1 MANWKLIKQP
11 WINKGKGQLPGTP
24 ALCHSSLVQIPVK
37 LKKTKTCVHTSPL
50 WFLCTL
56 QAPVIS
62 GPRFTPKQERDNLV
76 LQVWLKSHST
86 PHAHENSRLDLTE
99 QLTWLQSCH
108 MRPNPNR
115 NHLWYFNNI
124 KSKLN
129 SALYLTRIQHQFP
142 WPTSSLLLS
151 TLQGWESWKNEL
163 HSVKPHGQGCQLKC
177 YPCSPCWGWAMKQN
191 SLFSKSDARLQLFSL
206 QLWLREG
213 LASSDNIWMWSM
225 VLAVSYRIWKGLRH
239 DSVFLLH
246 LEFAVMHK
254 RRNSW
259 ERPEPLQGWSQ
270 MLPLYSPARECN
282 IPRFVCSASTW
293 LAANLPLLGTEQ
305 ENSCTDISFGLIYR
319 TQCLSCSVL
328 NSSSPCATRAC
339 HTHPRPAWVWGC
351 FNHSTELQPHQAL
364 LIMEFQQQTFWQ
376 PTDSLF
382 KYTIF
387 TAPNPAKL
395 AGFLG

>member
-1 MANWKLIKQP
+1 MRSCCGFSLRLKPSHSFSANTPWGSPVTNWKLIKQP
-11 WINKGKGQLPGTP
+11 WINKGKGQLPETP
-24 ALCHSSLVQIPVK
+24 SPCHSSLVQSPVK
-37 LKKTKTCVHTSPL
+37 LKKTKTCVHTSLL

-56 QAPVIS
+56 QAPVIA
-62 GPRFTPKQERDNLV
+62 GPEFTPKQERDNLV

-86 PHAHENSRLDLTE
+86 PHAHENSGLDLTE

-163 HSVKPHGQGCQLKC
+163 HSVKPHGQCCQLKC

-246 LEFAVMHK
+246 LEFAVMCR

-259 ERPEPLQGWSQ
+259 ERPRMVPDAPFVHTSLWVQYSKVCVFSQ
-270 MLPLYSPARECN
+270 HLAGCKLT
-282 IPRFVCSASTW
+282 SASGRVGK
-293 LAANLPLLGTEQ
+293 LVHCYL
-305 ENSCTDISFGLIYR
+305 
-319 TQCLSCSVL
+319 
-328 NSSSPCATRAC
+328 
-339 HTHPRPAWVWGC
+339 
-351 FNHSTELQPHQAL
+351 
-364 LIMEFQQQTFWQ
+364 FW
-376 PTDSLF
+376 PYL
-382 KYTIF
+382 
-387 TAPNPAKL
+387 
-395 AGFLG
+395 